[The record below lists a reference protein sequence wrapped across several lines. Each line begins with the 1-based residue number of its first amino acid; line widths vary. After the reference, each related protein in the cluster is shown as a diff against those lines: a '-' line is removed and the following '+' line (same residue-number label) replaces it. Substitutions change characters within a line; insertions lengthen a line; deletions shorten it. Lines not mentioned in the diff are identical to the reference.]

1 MVSFDDWTLE
11 RLNDLQAL
19 SGVGIVA
26 YHISE
31 ADIRRTSLFASVRQH
46 NFKRLKI
53 GVNVAEYRNPH
64 RAPKYETERE
74 CSLRF
79 CVWTGIL
86 PGVLMPENY
95 ISVSGPDL
103 KSFKTLLQWSFM
115 DHKAAD
121 VAPEMAIENGLQKF
135 VHFILFAL
143 NEEFNPA

>member
-1 MVSFDDWTLE
+1 VVSFDDWTLE

-26 YHISE
+26 YHISK
-31 ADIRRTSLFASVRQH
+31 ADIRRTSLFASVRQD

-74 CSLRF
+74 CSLWF

-86 PGVLMPENY
+86 PG
-95 ISVSGPDL
+95 
-103 KSFKTLLQWSFM
+103 F
-115 DHKAAD
+115 
-121 VAPEMAIENGLQKF
+121 
-135 VHFILFAL
+135 
-143 NEEFNPA
+143 